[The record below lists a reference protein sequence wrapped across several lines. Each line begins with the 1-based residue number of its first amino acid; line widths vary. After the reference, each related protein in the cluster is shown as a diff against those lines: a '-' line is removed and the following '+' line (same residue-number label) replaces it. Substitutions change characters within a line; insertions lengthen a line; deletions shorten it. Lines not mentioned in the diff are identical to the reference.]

1 MVLTSMHYL
10 YIVMV
15 FIILAILLMK
25 KDIVIPCI
33 IGIFAMGFLYSGNVI
48 FAVQTLYNTIIYA
61 GNEFWGIIVI
71 ISLVVSMSKALQE
84 IGADVLIMS
93 PIKKCMV
100 NSTLAFFS
108 IGVTMM
114 IISWLVWP
122 SPAVALVGAVLLPAA
137 VHAGLPVIWAAV
149 AMNLFGH
156 GLALSSDFFI
166 QGAPAITAKAANI
179 NVSDMMTSSIPLWL
193 TMSIVT
199 ISVAFFMMRKDLKN
213 QDFLD
218 NNKNNFIS
226 TPPSS
231 DDIKEVT
238 KPAKFIAFF
247 TPLAFL
253 VNIIAMWKLDL
264 RGGDATALV
273 GGTAIII
280 MILITITNFTFNEAL
295 DKVVYYLKDGFGF
308 GIKIFA
314 PVIII
319 GGFFFL
325 GNGGIAKNILG
336 ENATGLLNDISI
348 FISQNISMS
357 KLSVIAAQSS
367 VAVIT
372 GLDGSGFS
380 GLPIVGSLAYTF
392 SNVIKINVEG
402 LAALGQIITI
412 WVGGGTIIPWAVIPV
427 AAICGIN
434 AADLARKNL
443 IPVLCGIGATI
454 VVAVIIL

>member
-1 MVLTSMHYL
+1 
-10 YIVMV
+10 
-15 FIILAILLMK
+15 
-25 KDIVIPCI
+25 
-33 IGIFAMGFLYSGNVI
+33 MGFLYSGNII
-48 FAVQTLYNTIIYA
+48 FAVQTIYNTIIYA

-93 PIKKCMV
+93 PIKKLMV
-100 NSTLAFFS
+100 NSTWAFFS

-137 VHAGLPVIWAAV
+137 VGAGLPIIWAAV

-179 NVSDMMTSSIPLWL
+179 GVSEMMRASLPLWL
-193 TMSIVT
+193 TMSVVTITVAFIMLRKDMKKVAFIENNVFIITPSNDNTKKPTKLIKFISIVT
-199 ISVAFFMMRKDLKN
+199 PM
-213 QDFLD
+213 
-218 NNKNNFIS
+218 
-226 TPPSS
+226 
-231 DDIKEVT
+231 
-238 KPAKFIAFF
+238 
-247 TPLAFL
+247 AFL
-253 VNIIAMWKLDL
+253 ADILAMWRLDL

-273 GGTAIII
+273 GGTAILI
-280 MILITITNFTFNEAL
+280 MLLITVTNFEFNEAL
-295 DKVVYYLKDGFGF
+295 DKVVDYLKDGFGF

-325 GNGGIAKNILG
+325 GNEGIAKNVLG

-357 KLSVIAAQSS
+357 KISVIIAQSS

-392 SNVIKINVEG
+392 SNVINISKEG
-402 LAALGQIITI
+402 LAALGQIITV

-427 AAICGIN
+427 AAICGVN

-454 VVAVIIL
+454 LVAIIIL

>member
-1 MVLTSMHYL
+1 MILTSMHYL

-33 IGIFAMGFLYSGNVI
+33 IGIFAMGYLYSGNII
-48 FAVQTLYNTIIYA
+48 FAVQTIYNTIIYA

-93 PIKKCMV
+93 PIKKLMV
-100 NSTLAFFS
+100 NSTWAFFS
-108 IGVTMM
+108 IGLTMM

-137 VHAGLPVIWAAV
+137 VNAGLPVIWAAV

-156 GLALSSDFFI
+156 GIALSGDFFI

-179 NVSDMMTSSIPLWL
+179 GVSEMMMATLPLWL
-193 TMSIVT
+193 TMSVVT
-199 ISVAFFMMRKDLKN
+199 ITVAFIMLRREMKTKGFNENDLS
-213 QDFLD
+213 
-218 NNKNNFIS
+218 NFI
-226 TPPSS
+226 PSKAE
-231 DDIKEVT
+231 IKDTT
-238 KPAKFIAFF
+238 KLVKFISIV
-247 TPLAFL
+247 TPLAFVADIL
-253 VNIIAMWKLDL
+253 AMWKLNL

-273 GGTAIII
+273 GGTSIII
-280 MILITITNFTFNEAL
+280 MLLITLTNYKFNDAL
-295 DKVVYYLKDGFGF
+295 DKVADYLKDGFGF

-325 GNGGIAKNILG
+325 GNESIAKNVLG

-348 FISQNISMS
+348 FISQNITMS
-357 KLSVIAAQSS
+357 KIPVIIAQSS

-392 SNVIKINVEG
+392 SNVINISKEG
-402 LAALGQIITI
+402 LAALGQIITV

-443 IPVLCGIGATI
+443 IPVLCGLGATI
-454 VVAVIIL
+454 LVAIIIL

>member
-1 MVLTSMHYL
+1 MILTSMHYL

-33 IGIFAMGFLYSGNVI
+33 IGIFAIGYLYSGNIV
-48 FAVQTLYNTIIYA
+48 FAIQTIYNTIIYA

-93 PIKKCMV
+93 PIKKLMV
-100 NSTLAFFS
+100 NSTWAFFS
-108 IGVTMM
+108 IGLTMM

-137 VHAGLPVIWAAV
+137 VNAGLPVIWAAV

-179 NVSDMMTSSIPLWL
+179 GVSELMKASLPLWL
-193 TMSIVT
+193 TMSVVT
-199 ISVAFFMMRKDLKN
+199 ITVAFIMLRRDMKKEGFIE
-213 QDFLD
+213 
-218 NNKNNFIS
+218 NNSNY
-226 TPPSS
+226 TPLSN
-231 DDIKEVT
+231 DIKETT
-238 KPAKFIAFF
+238 KLIKFISIVTPIAFVADI
-247 TPLAFL
+247 L
-253 VNIIAMWKLDL
+253 AMWKLNL

-280 MILITITNFTFNEAL
+280 MLLITLTNYKFNDAL
-295 DKVVYYLKDGFGF
+295 DKVVEYLKDGFGF

-325 GNGGIAKNILG
+325 GNEGIAKNVLG

-357 KLSVIAAQSS
+357 KIPAIIAQSS
-367 VAVIT
+367 VAIIT

-392 SNVIKINVEG
+392 SNVISISKEG
-402 LAALGQIITI
+402 LAALGQIITV

-434 AADLARKNL
+434 AADLARKNF
-443 IPVLCGIGATI
+443 IPVLCGLGVTI
-454 VVAVIIL
+454 IVAIIIL

>member
-1 MVLTSMHYL
+1 MILTSMHYL

-33 IGIFAMGFLYSGNVI
+33 VGIFAMGYLYSGNIV
-48 FAVQTLYNTIIYA
+48 FAIQTIYNTIIYA

-84 IGADVLIMS
+84 IGADILIMS
-93 PIKKCMV
+93 PIKKLMI
-100 NSTLAFFS
+100 NSTCAFFS
-108 IGVTMM
+108 IGLTMM

-137 VHAGLPVIWAAV
+137 VNAGLPVIWAAV

-179 NVSDMMTSSIPLWL
+179 GVSEMMKASLPLWL

-199 ISVAFFMMRKDLKN
+199 ITVAFIMLKR
-213 QDFLD
+213 DMKKEKLI
-218 NNKNNFIS
+218 KNNAVDITTSNYNTKSS
-226 TPPSS
+226 T
-231 DDIKEVT
+231 KL
-238 KPAKFIAFF
+238 AKFIAIV

-253 VNIIAMWKLDL
+253 ADILAMWKLNL

-280 MILITITNFTFNEAL
+280 MLLITLSNYKFNEAL
-295 DKVVYYLKDGFGF
+295 DKVVDNLKDGFGF
-308 GIKIFA
+308 GIKVFA

-325 GNGGIAKNILG
+325 GNEGIAKSILG

-357 KLSVIAAQSS
+357 KIPAIIAQSS
-367 VAVIT
+367 VAIIT

-392 SNVIKINVEG
+392 SNVINISKEG
-402 LAALGQIITI
+402 LSALGQIITV

-427 AAICGIN
+427 AAICGIS

-454 VVAVIIL
+454 FVAIIIL

>member
-1 MVLTSMHYL
+1 MILTSMHYL

-33 IGIFAMGFLYSGNVI
+33 VGIFAMGYLYSGNIV
-48 FAVQTLYNTIIYA
+48 FAVQTIYNTIIYA

-93 PIKKCMV
+93 PIKKLMV
-100 NSTLAFFS
+100 NSTWAFFS
-108 IGVTMM
+108 IGITMM

-137 VHAGLPVIWAAV
+137 VNAGLPVIWAAV

-166 QGAPAITAKAANI
+166 QGAPAITAKAASI
-179 NVSDMMTSSIPLWL
+179 GVSEMISASIPLWL
-193 TMSIVT
+193 TMSVVTITTAFIMLRRDMKKEGFIENNMSNFTPSISNVKETTKLIKFISIVT
-199 ISVAFFMMRKDLKN
+199 
-213 QDFLD
+213 
-218 NNKNNFIS
+218 
-226 TPPSS
+226 P
-231 DDIKEVT
+231 
-238 KPAKFIAFF
+238 IAFV
-247 TPLAFL
+247 AD
-253 VNIIAMWKLDL
+253 IIAMWKLNL

-280 MILITITNFTFNEAL
+280 MLLITLTNYKFNDAL
-295 DKVVYYLKDGFGF
+295 EKVVDYLKDGFGF
-308 GIKIFA
+308 GIKVFA

-325 GNGGIAKNILG
+325 GNEGIAKNVLG

-357 KLSVIAAQSS
+357 KIPAIIAQSS

-392 SNVIKINVEG
+392 SNVINISKEG
-402 LAALGQIITI
+402 LASLGQIVTV

-443 IPVLCGIGATI
+443 IPVLCGLGATI
-454 VVAVIIL
+454 IVAIIIL

>member
-1 MVLTSMHYL
+1 MILTSMHYL

-33 IGIFAMGFLYSGNVI
+33 IGIFAMGFLYSGNIV
-48 FAVQTLYNTIIYA
+48 FAVQTIYNTIIYA

-93 PIKKCMV
+93 PIKKLMI
-100 NSTLAFFS
+100 NSTWAFFS
-108 IGVTMM
+108 IGITMM

-137 VHAGLPVIWAAV
+137 VNAGLPVIWAAV

-179 NVSDMMTSSIPLWL
+179 GVSEMMSASIPLWL

-199 ISVAFFMMRKDLKN
+199 ITVAFIMLKRDMKKEGFIEN
-213 QDFLD
+213 DIENIIPANYTSNSSTKLV
-218 NNKNNFIS
+218 KFIS
-226 TPPSS
+226 
-231 DDIKEVT
+231 IV
-238 KPAKFIAFF
+238 

-253 VNIIAMWKLDL
+253 ADIFAMWKLNL

-280 MILITITNFTFNEAL
+280 MLLITLTNFKFNEAL
-295 DKVVYYLKDGFGF
+295 DKVVDYLKDGFGF
-308 GIKIFA
+308 GIKVFA

-325 GNGGIAKNILG
+325 GNESIAKNVLG

-357 KLSVIAAQSS
+357 KISAIVAQSS

-392 SNVIKINVEG
+392 SNVINISKEG
-402 LAALGQIITI
+402 LAALGQIITV

-454 VVAVIIL
+454 LMAIIIL